1 MVILISVHVSHYPK
15 DTFPKVSSGYFHLC
29 AICGMV
35 MASRKEGCVL
45 KSLVEAVL
53 ENMSTKDVFIFRV
66 SCGICET
73 EYGNKPV
80 RFSKAGMIPPD
91 KNKQIIFE
99 VLYEQEFRA
108 ARQAAIR
115 NATEHMNYCPICKRL
130 VCNQC
135 FLICEDLDMCRQ
147 CAIALEQTGNP
158 VLSDVI
164 DEAI

>member
-1 MVILISVHVSHYPK
+1 M
-15 DTFPKVSSGYFHLC
+15 
-29 AICGMV
+29 
-35 MASRKEGCVL
+35 

-66 SCGICET
+66 SCGICEAG
-73 EYGNKPV
+73 YGNKPV

-108 ARQAAIR
+108 ARQVAIR

>member
-1 MVILISVHVSHYPK
+1 M
-15 DTFPKVSSGYFHLC
+15 
-29 AICGMV
+29 
-35 MASRKEGCVL
+35 

-53 ENMSTKDVFIFRV
+53 ENMSTKDVFVFRV
-66 SCGICET
+66 SCGICAA

-91 KNKQIIFE
+91 KNKRIIYE
-99 VLYEQEFRA
+99 ALYEQEFRS

-115 NATEHMNYCPICKRL
+115 NATEHVNFCPICKRL

-147 CAIALEQTGNP
+147 CAQKLEQTGHP
-158 VLSDVI
+158 VLSNVI